1 MGFAV
6 IAGWWPEAAINI
18 PWDVW
23 IVTWIAAALWKNRT
37 LKRPGGGREW
47 TYRILEVG
55 GYILLLFLFVSNEKA
70 RISGRP
76 LMDFLFHRFWYLPA
90 GAGWAMVLLATAGF
104 AFCWWAR
111 LHLGRLWSGRITRKE
126 GHHIIDTGPYAV
138 VRHPIYTGILT
149 AVIATALVKGAV
161 HALIG
166 AALLIVAYWMKARLE
181 ERFLREEL
189 GAAAYDDY
197 SRRVPMLIPFLKF

>member
-1 MGFAV
+1 MRG
-6 IAGWWPEAAINI
+6 
-18 PWDVW
+18 
-23 IVTWIAAALWKNRT
+23 L
-37 LKRPGGGREW
+37 PGGGREW